1 MSRRAAALIALAAVA
16 VAATGADARDT
27 TVTVVHRGQ
36 VARLSGAPG
45 GEPGCLGS
53 VQYSDGLTQYTG
65 TKHAVLGKVSWTI
78 RVPNNAAVGFAT
90 WSVRCGPIWHRSGKW
105 RVVKTSSAGP
115 SLPTVLV
122 TGNGFSQRPDSF
134 GSGSKVSY
142 GIMLRDS
149 SNRDAE
155 NVFVLVNFV
164 DSRGALLGS
173 ASNTV
178 PLVAAGQTYAYG
190 DEMSL
195 RTQYPVAKLEIT
207 VRVGSGAPAVSHP
220 LPHFANVRIVPDT
233 QDPSWVSEVD
243 GEIANDTAL
252 RTMNSAQLSL
262 VVLDASGGIVGGGK
276 TSLFGTLPAG
286 SRMVFLAQSGFS
298 SIPTQKA
305 ASVVISVLPQYQ
317 TG

>member
-1 MSRRAAALIALAAVA
+1 MSRAASALIALAVVA
-16 VAATGADARDT
+16 VPATGAAARAT
-27 TVTVVHRGQ
+27 SVTVVHRGQ
-36 VARLSGAPG
+36 IARLAGSPG

-53 VQYSDGLTQYTG
+53 VQYADGLTQYTG
-65 TKHAVLGKVSWTI
+65 IKHAVQGRVTWTI

-90 WSVRCGPIWHRSGKW
+90 WSVRCGPTWHRSGRW
-105 RVVKTSSAGP
+105 RVVGSASSGP
-115 SLPTVLV
+115 ALPNVLV

-142 GIMLRDS
+142 GLMLKDTSR
-149 SNRDAE
+149 RDAE

-164 DSRGALLGS
+164 DSSGALLGT

-178 PLVAAGQTYAYG
+178 PLVAAGQSYAYG

-207 VRVGSGAPAVSHP
+207 VRVGSGAPAVAHP
-220 LPHFANVRIVPDT
+220 LPHFANVRIVPDS

-243 GEIANDTAL
+243 GEIANDTAQ

-262 VVLDASGGIVGGGK
+262 VVLDAGGAIVGGGK
-276 TSLFGTLPAG
+276 TSLFATLPAG

-305 ASVVISVLPQYQ
+305 ASVVISVEPQYQ